1 MTNAIQFKSFFST
14 DSAKAVKADKY
25 GYLNGIN
32 YMSPH
37 ESAGVGNLCANAS
50 PGCIALCLGI
60 YSGQAAMVADLEHG
74 TNSVRESRKRKSRF
88 FVGDVQAFLLEACM
102 HIVRLIKRAQTLGK
116 TLCIRMNGATDIPFE
131 RIIIK
136 SRGVN
141 IFDAFPD
148 VQFVDYT
155 KRFERLGKTPANLH
169 LTFSRSEINE
179 GLCKIALARGHNV
192 AVVIAGA
199 FPATYLGAPVVS
211 GDLHDLRHLDP
222 TRPGG
227 YVIALT
233 PKGNKA
239 KRDASGFVVRLDKN
253 VRPKSDLDL
262 MFNRTEQPQQLGLT
276 TTSV

>member
-1 MTNAIQFKSFFST
+1 MTNAIQFKHFFST

-148 VQFVDYT
+148 VQF
-155 KRFERLGKTPANLH
+155 
-169 LTFSRSEINE
+169 
-179 GLCKIALARGHNV
+179 ALARGHNV

-262 MFNRTEQPQQLGLT
+262 MFNETE
-276 TTSV
+276 

>member
-1 MTNAIQFKSFFST
+1 MANAIQFKRFFSS

-32 YMSPH
+32 YMAPH
-37 ESAGVGNLCANAS
+37 TSAGVGNLCASAS
-50 PGCIALCLGI
+50 PGCIDLCLGV
-60 YSGQAAMVADLEHG
+60 YSGQAAMVADLETG
-74 TNSVRESRKRKSRF
+74 TNSVRESRKRKSQYF
-88 FVGDVQAFLLEACM
+88 ASDVQAFLEEACL
-102 HIVRLIKRAQTLGK
+102 HIARLIKTARKMGK

-131 RIIIK
+131 RIKIA
-136 SRGVN
+136 SLGVN

-179 GLCKIALARGHNV
+179 GLCKIALSRGHNV
-192 AVVIAGA
+192 AVVIAGE
-199 FPATYLGAPVVS
+199 FPETYLGAPVVS
-211 GDLHDLRHLDP
+211 GDAHDLRHLDP
-222 TRPGG
+222 TSASG

-239 KRDASGFVVRLDKN
+239 KRSTSGFVVRDAA
-253 VRPKSDLDL
+253 
-262 MFNRTEQPQQLGLT
+262 
-276 TTSV
+276 